1 MSVGPDEPAPDVEAE
16 GPDPGA
22 TVRPDPAPEAEASAQ
37 PYRLSDEPR
46 WPMLLAVGLALV
58 LAVTSVTLGV
68 LLARGTDDPAG
79 EVRAAAGRFGEA
91 LLTYDFE
98 DPEANRDAVLALSTG
113 SFRSDYDDAF
123 ADGLAE
129 LITQVEARSRAI
141 VKDVF
146 VSEVE
151 RGTASAIVL
160 LDLESDGAGGP
171 RTIPD
176 VYFQLGL
183 VRVEGT
189 WLVDQV
195 INLNLSQQPAGGAPE
210 GAPAP
215 VP

>member
-1 MSVGPDEPAPDVEAE
+1 VTPAADDEVEAPDAAMPEATAD
-16 GPDPGA
+16 GDAPGA
-22 TVRPDPAPEAEASAQ
+22 VQ
-37 PYRLSDEPR
+37 PYRLAGEPR

-58 LAVTSVTLGV
+58 LAATSVVLGV
-68 LLARGTDDPAG
+68 LLARGDSDPSR

-91 LLTYDFE
+91 LLTYDYQ

-151 RGTASAIVL
+151 RGTAQAIVL

-195 INLNLSQQPAGGAPE
+195 INLNLSNQPGAGAPD